1 MQRQS
6 LGSSSSK
13 LQIHGGKDEK
23 FEEEESEE
31 KKAEKLVRSS
41 FRTEKFVHL
50 IPVLTIFCFLVLYL
64 VSYDPSQNDP
74 EYSRG
79 HERFLHPKD
88 PEYSRGHERF
98 FHSKDS
104 DEIGRLIQVEKTG
117 ILAIH
122 NHRSLQEVAGV
133 RTRKSLPW
141 NNNNLHRKFGDF

>member
-79 HERFLHPKD
+79 HERFLHPKVLCSFT
-88 PEYSRGHERF
+88 SRSRVF
-98 FHSKDS
+98 KRSRTVFPFK
-104 DEIGRLIQVEKTG
+104 RLG
-117 ILAIH
+117 
-122 NHRSLQEVAGV
+122 
-133 RTRKSLPW
+133 
-141 NNNNLHRKFGDF
+141 